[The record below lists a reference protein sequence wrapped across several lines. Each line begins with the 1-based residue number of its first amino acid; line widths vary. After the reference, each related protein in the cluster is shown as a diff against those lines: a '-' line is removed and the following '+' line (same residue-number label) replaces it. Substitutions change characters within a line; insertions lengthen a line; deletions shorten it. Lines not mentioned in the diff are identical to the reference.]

1 MKHSYKVTF
10 ILLFTFL
17 LAQFVGL
24 AVVYNYIDF
33 GQSTEGHTVFKDLPF
48 GERPDIEPQ
57 TSFIPLL
64 IAIFIGTGFL
74 LLLIKFNLTWIRKAW
89 FFTAVL
95 ASLFISFNAFIPLL
109 IALLCALIFTSWKL
123 WKPGFLIQTGT
134 ELFIYGGLAAIIV
147 PLLNLFSVSLLMVLI
162 AIYDAYAVWKSKHM
176 ITLAK
181 SQAKA
186 KVFAGLLIPYRETRQ
201 PRKIDFR
208 KITSFRVK
216 NLLQRIHKVKKKLDK
231 HPQKIRT
238 AMLGGGDIGFP
249 LIFAGVLMKEM
260 GLWQS
265 LIIPFF
271 AAAGLSYLLFYSDEK
286 KFYPAMPFIGA
297 ACFMGLGVVYLIQY
311 FF

>member
-1 MKHSYKVTF
+1 MKHSYRVTL

-24 AVVYNYIDF
+24 GVVYNYIDF
-33 GQSTEGHTVFKDLPF
+33 DSSTDNQTVFKALPF
-48 GERPDIEPQ
+48 GERPEVEEQ

-64 IAIFIGTGFL
+64 IAILLGTGLL
-74 LLLIKFNLTWIRKAW
+74 LLLIKFNLTWIWKAW
-89 FFTAVL
+89 FFIAVL
-95 ASLFISFNAFIPLL
+95 ASLFISFNAFIPLIIAFSL
-109 IALLCALIFTSWKL
+109 ALLFTIWKIL
-123 WKPGFLIQTGT
+123 KPGFLIQTGT

-147 PLLNLFSVSLLMVLI
+147 PLLNVMSVSILMVLI

-186 KVFAGLLIPYRETRQ
+186 KIFAGLLIPYRETRT
-201 PRKIDFR
+201 PRKISLK
-208 KITSFRVK
+208 KITSFKVK
-216 NLLQRIHKVKKKLDK
+216 NLLTRIKKAKKKLDK
-231 HPQKIRT
+231 HPKKIRT

-249 LIFAGVLMKEM
+249 LIFAGVLLKDM
-260 GLWQS
+260 GLWQA

-271 AAAGLSYLLFYSDEK
+271 AAAGLSYLLFFSDEK

-297 ACFMGLGVVYLIQY
+297 ACFVGLGLIYLIQLL
-311 FF
+311 